1 MYIYMI
7 YNTYTHI
14 YIYIRY
20 IHGIMQAV
28 CFFEHHG
35 HCISFHSI
43 LFVCNTP
50 LTQVDP
56 SGVSKK
62 IPQYIPSEYTK
73 NASFRNAADH
83 YFGGAWLF
91 YLFGEDMNI
100 LEIIPF
106 FFSAMVSCRYWHMC
120 ETVGMRKRSVF
131 KIGGCVHSLIVLGF
145 VGRCFHTFLSLKHF
159 PTRIVTRV
167 NV

>member
-1 MYIYMI
+1 MI

-14 YIYIRY
+14 YTVYTWYNAGR
-20 IHGIMQAV
+20 M
-28 CFFEHHG
+28 FFWTSWSLH
-35 HCISFHSI
+35 IIPFHS
-43 LFVCNTP
+43 FCVCNTP
-50 LTQVDP
+50 DP
-56 SGVSKK
+56 SWPFGGIKK